1 MEKSSVVIRTF
12 NEAAHL
18 RRTLTAV
25 FAQRDVAP
33 EVIVVDSGSTDD
45 TPAIAREFPVTLI
58 ELPYAEFSY
67 GRALNRGFAAATA
80 PVVVSL
86 SAHALPLDRHW
97 LRNLVRPLVDE
108 RVAGVV
114 GKTLP
119 HPDCNPFDRRGLLR
133 QYGVERRHLAEGN
146 MPTFSN
152 ANSAVRRAV
161 WAAEPFDE
169 SLPYSE
175 DALWARRQM
184 GQGRALVYAPDAAVY
199 HSHNETVAQLRRRFW
214 NESRARERID
224 PHNPRFAG
232 RALATDLLAGT
243 LYDWWTILRTRA
255 SLFWYVFAVRRRWAI
270 NVGRYCGARHIALPA
285 RGWAAPALLKR
296 WGLRLLRLGG
306 SLAGRLA
313 PRVVRLTRK
322 HARPIHPK
330 HLLPEGRDHFWYADE
345 LAGGTT
351 VLDVGCNVGAHTAFA
366 AKKGLRVIGFDID
379 RRALAHARYV
389 LGEQRAQ
396 RALVLRASAEET
408 FPVADASCDRVLAF
422 DVIEHLRDPDH
433 LLAEIDRVLCAD
445 GLLLLTA
452 PNAETTWKKRYRAAG
467 LDSFADPTHLVEYT
481 RAGLRETLAAAGFA
495 VVREEPIVLDT
506 PLAPWY
512 DLLGACSL
520 RLYARLADRKRQ
532 AALAHPDDS
541 TGWRLVARKASA

>member
-1 MEKSSVVIRTF
+1 MLFRSF

-45 TPAIAREFPVTLI
+45 TLTIAREFPVTLI
-58 ELPYAEFSY
+58 ELPRAEFSY

-133 QYGVERRHLAEGN
+133 QYGVERRHLAEGST
-146 MPTFSN
+146 PTFSN

-161 WAAEPFDE
+161 WEREPFDE

-184 GQGRALVYAPDAAVY
+184 GLGRALVYAPDAAVY

-224 PHNPRFAG
+224 PHNPRFAV

-270 NVGRYCGARHIALPA
+270 DRSEERRVGKECRV
-285 RGWAAPALLKR
+285 R
-296 WGLRLLRLGG
+296 W
-306 SLAGRLA
+306 
-313 PRVVRLTRK
+313 
-322 HARPIHPK
+322 
-330 HLLPEGRDHFWYADE
+330 
-345 LAGGTT
+345 
-351 VLDVGCNVGAHTAFA
+351 
-366 AKKGLRVIGFDID
+366 
-379 RRALAHARYV
+379 
-389 LGEQRAQ
+389 
-396 RALVLRASAEET
+396 
-408 FPVADASCDRVLAF
+408 
-422 DVIEHLRDPDH
+422 
-433 LLAEIDRVLCAD
+433 
-445 GLLLLTA
+445 
-452 PNAETTWKKRYRAAG
+452 
-467 LDSFADPTHLVEYT
+467 
-481 RAGLRETLAAAGFA
+481 
-495 VVREEPIVLDT
+495 
-506 PLAPWY
+506 
-512 DLLGACSL
+512 
-520 RLYARLADRKRQ
+520 
-532 AALAHPDDS
+532 
-541 TGWRLVARKASA
+541 

>member
-1 MEKSSVVIRTF
+1 VEKSSVVIRTF
-12 NEAAHL
+12 NEAAPL

-25 FAQRDVAP
+25 FAQRDVTP
-33 EVIVVDSGSTDD
+33 EVIVVDSGSTDE
-45 TPAIAREFPVTLI
+45 TVAIAREFPVTLI
-58 ELPYAEFSY
+58 ELPRAEFTY

-80 PVVVSL
+80 PMVVSL

-97 LRNLVRPLVDE
+97 LRNLVRPLADE

-133 QYGVERRHLAEGN
+133 QYGGERHYLAEGS

-152 ANSAVRRAV
+152 ANSAVRRSV
-161 WAAEPFDE
+161 WEREPFDE
-169 SLPYSE
+169 TLPYSE

-184 GQGRALVYAPDAAVY
+184 GLGRALVYAPDAAVY

-214 NESRARERID
+214 NESRAREQID
-224 PHNPRFAG
+224 PHNPRFAV
-232 RALATDLLAGT
+232 RALALDLLAGT

-255 SLFWYVFAVRRRWAI
+255 GLFWYVFAVRRRWAI
-270 NVGRYCGARHIALPA
+270 DVGRYCGARHIVLPE

-296 WGLRLLRLGG
+296 WSLRLLRLGG

-313 PRVVRLTRK
+313 PQVVRLTGK

-330 HLLPEGRDHFWYADE
+330 HLLPAGRDHYWYADE
-345 LAGGTT
+345 LAGGETA
-351 VLDVGCNVGAHTAFA
+351 LDVGCNVGAHTAFA
-366 AKKGLRVIGFDID
+366 AKQGLRVIGFDVD
-379 RRALAHARYV
+379 RRALVHARYV
-389 LGEQRAQ
+389 LGEQP
-396 RALVLRASAEET
+396 ALIVRASAEEA

-433 LLAEIDRVLCAD
+433 LLAEIARVLRAD

-467 LDSFADPTHLVEYT
+467 LDSFADPTHRVEYT
-481 RAGLRETLAAAGFA
+481 RAGLRKTLVAAGFA

-520 RLYARLADRKRQ
+520 RLYARLADRKRR
-532 AALAHPDDS
+532 AALARPDDS